1 VAPYTVT
8 FDITSDVKSLP
19 LFTDT
24 GTGEVNQATIIIR
37 ALKGQHITLGGVLF
51 DFFDRIR
58 IQCTD
63 LGGNSY
69 DRYFEIINI
78 IPSQTKNEGSLI
90 TLECLGIEY
99 HTQQIHMSKPYY
111 FEDSYTVGLSVGDIY
126 NASRGDEQPLLS
138 NYNVVFTEG
147 NGFGSAL
154 PFFNANN
161 WEFGLNEDSCYNR
174 WMDLLEGA
182 GAPVS
187 SGGALKFY
195 ELNFLTTG
203 VNALDFKLRESGDNT
218 SIVQVQNAVATGVRV
233 GEQEGMISNPTGT
246 NVLAWGSPDHG
257 TLPINA
263 SKYESALLQ
272 FIFRPEWVTSILY
285 QVDAR
290 VKVTDT
296 SNPQR
301 APKHYKCLEEHT
313 SGTFATDL
321 AAAKWVQID
330 MAEEFGN
337 SIQQSPWTDDKA
349 TLWGN
354 NGCDPSRVTFTTA
367 GWCDINLV
375 INEEDFF
382 RTWVDA
388 RARTDAEL
396 DTLATGT
403 GGYSYDGTRSGF
415 PDGFRILVDAGAGAA
430 TGDLA
435 NFDDMVVER
444 VPVNSTGTSTWRKLY
459 SFDTANDQ
467 VEVAVIHEGKVY
479 ADTITGTPGS
489 PSHSWSDISGADY
502 GNDCF
507 HQYTTAP
514 ANVDGEDLV
523 LDPAAGIKKHRSD
536 VTDSTNRPDITKS
549 GGTFTSNQD
558 SGVKFV
564 TVAADAITNAAS
576 DASDPLAAYYNNA
589 IGFNLR
595 FPFPNNTFN
604 SIAESVG
611 GLYGGGAISRLNLD
625 WVTSTPYFEGSS
637 KVFNNGGFYMA
648 INDHTS
654 GASTE
659 PGVGADWQDE
669 WIRLVGKQPAT
680 LDQQNMNYTH
690 DGQQGFNAK
699 LSASEDFGQINAVA
713 MWLKY
718 SVVESAGSTELND
731 EHRFRAFFIDT
742 KDNVVY
748 QDFVIR
754 FSNNWEDI
762 RLPIGGFRIY
772 KGRKPVYGFDAAIAT
787 LFPPKELETINIF
800 EWRNIK
806 IFGVQLQSQY
816 DKYGRFNP
824 NQQII
829 DESGNSVTW
838 SNILGSTRTLEMD
851 GFRFVK
857 PLLVTSGP
865 KSDRNIEPDFLQ
877 LPNITVYDQ
886 LLNAAKS
893 HLEIEKFQH
902 KEFNIESVGDE
913 IFDIP
918 FGDGFYLKNEDLVSD
933 DDKAGEDNNIL
944 LVAKRIEYSIT
955 KPPGGKGGLRRKL
968 NGSKVFT

>member
-1 VAPYTVT
+1 
-8 FDITSDVKSLP
+8 
-19 LFTDT
+19 
-24 GTGEVNQATIIIR
+24 
-37 ALKGQHITLGGVLF
+37 
-51 DFFDRIR
+51 
-58 IQCTD
+58 

-69 DRYFEIINI
+69 DRYFEVLNI
-78 IPSQTKNEGSLI
+78 IPSQTKSEGSLV

-99 HTQQIHMSKPYY
+99 HTQQIHMAKPYF
-111 FEDSYTVGLSVGDIY
+111 FEDSYTVSLSVGNIY
-126 NASRGDEQPLLS
+126 NSNRGTEQPVLS
-138 NYNVVFTEG
+138 NHDVVYTDG

-182 GAPVS
+182 GAAVS
-187 SGGALKFY
+187 AGGALTFY

-203 VNALDFKLRESGDNT
+203 VNAMDFKLRKSGDNST
-218 SIVQVQNAVATGVRV
+218 IVQVQNAVATGVKV
-233 GEQEGMISNPTGT
+233 GEQEGMISIPTGT
-246 NVLAWGSPDHG
+246 NLLAWASPDHG
-257 TLPINA
+257 TLPVGP
-263 SKYESALLQ
+263 SKYESALQQ
-272 FIFRPEWVTSILY
+272 FIFRPEWLTGLFY
-285 QVDAR
+285 QVDAK

-296 SNPQR
+296 SNPQI
-301 APKHYKCLEEHT
+301 APKHYKCLIEHT
-313 SGTFATDL
+313 SGTFSTDL
-321 AAAKWVQID
+321 AGGNWVQID

-337 SIQQSPWTDDKA
+337 SIQQSPWTDGKA

-354 NGCDPSRVTFTTA
+354 MGCDPKRTTFTTG

-375 INEEDFF
+375 INEQEFF

-396 DTLATGT
+396 DALASTST
-403 GGYSYDGTRSGF
+403 AGYSYDDTRNGF
-415 PDGFRILVDAGAGAA
+415 PRGFRILVDAGAGAA

-435 NFDDMVVER
+435 NFDNMVVER
-444 VPVNSTGTSTWRKLY
+444 QPTNSTGGLTWRKLY
-459 SFDTANDQ
+459 NFDTANDGAQ
-467 VEVAVIHEGKVY
+467 VAVIHEGKVY
-479 ADTITGTPGS
+479 TDTIGGTPGS
-489 PSHSWSDISGADY
+489 PTHSWSDISGADY

-507 HQYTTAP
+507 HQYTTLP
-514 ANVDGEDLV
+514 ANVDGQDLV
-523 LDPAAGIKKHRSD
+523 MDPTAGMLKHRSE
-536 VTDSTNRPDITKS
+536 VTDSTNRPDITKAGS
-549 GGTFTSNQD
+549 EFTQNQE
-558 SGVKFV
+558 SAVKFV
-564 TVAADAITNAAS
+564 AVSSNAFTNAAS
-576 DASDPLAAYYNNA
+576 DASDPLAAYYTNN
-589 IGFNLR
+589 IGFTLR

-604 SIAESVG
+604 SITESVG
-611 GLYGGGAISRLNLD
+611 GIYGGGAISRVEVIWLTATAYT
-625 WVTSTPYFEGSS
+625 VGE
-637 KVFNNGGFYMA
+637 KVFDGTTGAFYNCIVA
-648 INDHTS
+648 HTS
-654 GASTE
+654 GTF
-659 PGVGADWQDE
+659 ADDLAAGKWLL
-669 WIRLVGKQPAT
+669 LVGKEPAT
-680 LDQQNMNYTH
+680 LDQQNMNYTS
-690 DGQQGFNAK
+690 DGQQGFNTTE
-699 LSASEDFGQINAVA
+699 SRSEDYGQINAVA
-713 MWLKY
+713 MWLRY
-718 SVVESAGSTELND
+718 SVIESAGSTELND

-772 KGRKPVYGFDAAIAT
+772 KGRKPVYGFLPSVAASLI
-787 LFPPKELETINIF
+787 PPKELETINIF

-816 DKYGRFNP
+816 DKFGRFNP
-824 NQQII
+824 NAQII
-829 DESGNSVTW
+829 DEAGNSVTW
-838 SNILGSTRTLEMD
+838 LNLVGSTRSLEMD
-851 GFRFVK
+851 NFRFIK

-865 KSDRNIEPDFLQ
+865 VTDRNIEPDFLQ

-918 FGDGFYLKNEDLVSD
+918 FGDSFYLKNEDLVSD

-944 LVAKRIEYSIT
+944 LVNKRTEYSIT
-955 KPPGGKGGLRRKL
+955 KPPGGKGGLRRKI